1 MDLRQAG
8 VTAPISITADV
19 LTAPPCRRAAPIT
32 VEDCPALLA
41 PCTALSSRA
50 CASATSC
57 RACRPDVGHR
67 RARMFR
73 VADIRRWQRRTE
85 GGSAD

>member
-41 PCTALSSRA
+41 PLYGFVEPRL
-50 CASATSC
+50 
-57 RACRPDVGHR
+57 RIGHLLPRVPDVGHR

-73 VADIRRWQRRTE
+73 VADIRRRQRRTE